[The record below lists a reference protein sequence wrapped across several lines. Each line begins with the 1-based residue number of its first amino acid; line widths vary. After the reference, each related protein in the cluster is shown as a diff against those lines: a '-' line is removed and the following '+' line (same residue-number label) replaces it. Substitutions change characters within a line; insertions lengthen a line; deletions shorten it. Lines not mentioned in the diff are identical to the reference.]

1 MKLFHLE
8 NDIADILR
16 KIPLT
21 DEQYKSL
28 RIRLEKLKAGTYK
41 ARGYKLLPNALTSYI
56 LDVTMTTALDG
67 KFKC

>member
-21 DEQYKSL
+21 EEQFKIL

-41 ARGYKLLPNALTSYI
+41 ARGHKLLPNALTSYI
-56 LDVTMTTALDG
+56 LDVTMTNALDG
-67 KFKC
+67 